1 MTIILIIDFFIK
13 NILSESGQHNEENNM
28 YGILKLN
35 NDEKCS
41 AYARDQHDTGTCEII
56 LNVNRGD
63 NIKVT
68 TSGVDQYNT
77 RHCFFS
83 GFLINSGYFA
93 CFLSFQK
100 MNIKKRSFVLHLLFW

>member
-13 NILSESGQHNEENNM
+13 NILSQTEKGVSKNFVYGNLMQNNV
-28 YGILKLN
+28 
-35 NDEKCS
+35 EKCS

-63 NIKVT
+63 TIKVT
-68 TSGVDQYNT
+68 GNINEYNK

-83 GFLINSGYFA
+83 GFLINSE
-93 CFLSFQK
+93 
-100 MNIKKRSFVLHLLFW
+100 